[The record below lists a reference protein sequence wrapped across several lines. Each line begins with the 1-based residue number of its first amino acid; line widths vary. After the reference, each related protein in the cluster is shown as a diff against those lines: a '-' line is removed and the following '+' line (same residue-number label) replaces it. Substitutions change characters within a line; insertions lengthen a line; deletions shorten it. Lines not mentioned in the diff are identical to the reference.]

1 MNAPAPQ
8 ADATLTG
15 WSLALASGVLA
26 FANLMA
32 VLDITI
38 ANVSVPYIAGGLAV
52 SANEGTWV
60 ITSYGV
66 AEAIAVPLTGWLAAR
81 FGPIRV
87 FMSAMIGFGICSAL
101 CGIAPSFGMLVAFRV
116 LQGFIG
122 GPMIP
127 LSQTLLLQI
136 FPKQKAPQ
144 AMNLWAVGTV
154 IGPVLGPILG
164 GVLCDTWSWPWIFW
178 VNVPATIIGAYIF
191 WRTAGKRTTQTVRK
205 PIDVIGL
212 LLLVVWVGSL
222 QIILDKGH
230 ELDWFGSPFIRS
242 LSVMAAVGFGLFLI
256 WELTDKHPIVDLT
269 VFAARGYGIML
280 VVLCLC
286 FGGYFA
292 SVVMSPLWMQSTM
305 GYTATYAGVPTAMTG
320 FTVLLLTGFVRKQMA
335 RHDNRGLICFGV
347 LMLGAAMAWRSTF
360 ATNVTIYRIGLSHAF
375 MGVGLAFFIL
385 PVFSTAL
392 GTLRPEQIAA
402 GAGLL
407 AFCRTTAT
415 AFAASLITTGWTDAA
430 THNRSLILERLDDR
444 LALEATSAAFSSVQ
458 DQLYKLND
466 LVQEQSVM
474 LATNEMYALI
484 ANILFVIAFSVWLAP
499 KAKQGAGAGAGG
511 H

>member
-1 MNAPAPQ
+1 MNAEANRPLSGLP
-8 ADATLTG
+8 LV
-15 WSLALASGVLA
+15 LASGVLA

-32 VLDITI
+32 VLDVTI

-66 AEAIAVPLTGWLAAR
+66 AEAIAVPLTGWLAVR
-81 FGPIRV
+81 FGPIKV

-101 CGIAPSFGMLVAFRV
+101 CGVASSFGALVAFRV

-136 FPKQKAPQ
+136 FPKEKTGQ

-191 WRTAGKRTTQTVRK
+191 WRTVGARPTQTVRK
-205 PIDVIGL
+205 PIDVVGL
-212 LLLVVWVGSL
+212 TLLIIWVGSL

-230 ELDWFGSPFIRS
+230 ELDWFGSPFICG
-242 LSVMAAVGFGLFLI
+242 LSVLAAIGFGLFLI
-256 WELTDKHPIVDLT
+256 WELTDAHPIVDLS

-292 SVVMSPLWMQSTM
+292 SVVMSPLWMQSVM
-305 GYTATYAGVPTAMTG
+305 GYTATYAGAPTAATG

-335 RHDNRGLICFGV
+335 RYDNRGVICFGI

-360 ATNVTIYRIGLSHAF
+360 ATNVTISRIALSHAF
-375 MGVGLAFFIL
+375 MGLGLAFFIL
-385 PVFSTAL
+385 PVFSMAL
-392 GTLRPEQIAA
+392 STLRPEQIAA
-402 GAGLL
+402 GAGML

-415 AFAASLITTGWTDAA
+415 AFAASLITTGWTDAS
-430 THNRSLILERLDDR
+430 TRNRSLILERLDDR
-444 LALEATSAAFSSVQ
+444 LALDATSAALGSVQ
-458 DQLYKLND
+458 EQLYTLNGM
-466 LVQEQSVM
+466 VQEQSVM

-484 ANILFVIAFSVWLAP
+484 ATILFLLAFSVWLAP
-499 KAKQGAGAGAGG
+499 KPKPGAAAGAGG